1 MKFAVISDLHME
13 FQPWLHEPDPDVFYL
28 NAGDTHPNWLTR
40 DYFHEKVLKGKVFSV
55 KGNHDYYGDSFRDAA
70 TDFPESIWV
79 EKPDGSVLKI
89 AGATLWTY
97 ITPERWYDFREYMM
111 DYRHIKGM
119 NYDRYMNAHKTHHD
133 YLFQAEADIW
143 VTHHLPSWKSV
154 HEDYRNSGG
163 NDFFATELADK
174 ILDMKK
180 PPKLIVHGHTHKA
193 CDYMIGN
200 TRVVCNPRGY
210 PGENGWSTYNE
221 YKPLIV
227 ELE

>member
-28 NAGDTHPNWLTR
+28 NAGDTHPNSLMR
-40 DYFHEKVLKGKVFSV
+40 DYFHSLFEGKIFSV
-55 KGNHDYYGDSFRDAA
+55 KGNHDYYGNSFQDAA
-70 TDFPESIWV
+70 SDYSLRLEGDF
-79 EKPDGSVLKI
+79 LI
-89 AGATLWTY
+89 AGATLWTD
-97 ITPERWYDFREYMM
+97 IRPDRWYDFREYMM
-111 DYRHIKGM
+111 DYRCIKGM
-119 NYDRYMNAHKTHHD
+119 NYDRYMNVHKTHHD
-133 YLFQAEADIW
+133 FLFRSDADIW
-143 VTHHLPSWKSV
+143 VIHHLPSWKSV

-193 CDYMIGN
+193 CDYMIGD